1 MNKYLILYNF
11 IFILFGNILFS
22 NIHYLNNHNHL
33 EEFDECIEYI
43 NLDNNI
49 YIIDD
54 CSILLINN
62 YFNLFDYEYYSFIII
77 NIQNKYPSRAPPT
90 F

>member
-1 MNKYLILYNF
+1 MKKYLILYNF
-11 IFILFGNILFS
+11 IFILFGNILLS

-33 EEFDECIEYI
+33 EEFDECIECI

-54 CSILLINN
+54 CSIILINN
-62 YFNLFDYEYYSFIII
+62 YFNLFDYEYCNFIII